1 VCTQQER
8 AHHMS
13 RARTSTFCWPTQ
25 AIICEM
31 LMKEPLLPLVTIL
44 MMLLSQLRLFC
55 AVLPARAVACV
66 GGGVG
71 GARVSAPHGTTAA

>member
-1 VCTQQER
+1 
-8 AHHMS
+8 MS

-55 AVLPARAVACV
+55 AVLPARAQLPA
-66 GGGVG
+66 
-71 GARVSAPHGTTAA
+71 ATPHLHRHGPC